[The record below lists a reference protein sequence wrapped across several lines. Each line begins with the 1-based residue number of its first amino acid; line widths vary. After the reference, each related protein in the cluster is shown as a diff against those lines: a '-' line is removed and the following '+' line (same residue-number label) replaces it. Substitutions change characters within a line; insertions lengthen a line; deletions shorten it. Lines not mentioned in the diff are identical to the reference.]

1 MHDDRGDRRKGN
13 LCILLRV
20 RHMSL
25 LSSCHHRHPY
35 LPMLM
40 HSQLL
45 FAQSLLYHLSV
56 ALIKSSFIFQYLR
69 LFTFVRPLTYACYI
83 LLVLTVSAAAWGV
96 SGVISLCDPV
106 HAYWDLETPN
116 AKCKSAEEHFLSTSG
131 MGIALDWA
139 IWVLPIPVVGKLR
152 LPRRQKMGL
161 LGVFGLGGV

>member
-1 MHDDRGDRRKGN
+1 
-13 LCILLRV
+13 
-20 RHMSL
+20 
-25 LSSCHHRHPY
+25 
-35 LPMLM
+35 MLM